1 MELVLYA
8 TSQYPFIYGYSGLW
22 QACQMPNLCGQSEQE
37 AAVLQQT
44 QLQCQNLLILKSG
57 KSQFVIFGTLN
68 QRSF

>member
-37 AAVLQQT
+37 AAVLHSYHVRIS
-44 QLQCQNLLILKSG
+44 LYSKVGNLNL
-57 KSQFVIFGTLN
+57 
-68 QRSF
+68 